1 VLRGVIA
8 FWAATPNS
16 AQDVNDEKKRM
27 SNKARK
33 NILKGIVDQGFNGEL
48 HDESGKEFVKKK
60 NFKVFSL
67 TKKVIWKQIQW

>member
-1 VLRGVIA
+1 MLRGVIA